1 MNGFEANPEEL
12 IAKGNR
18 INTISNNYFDEKSK
32 IYSTGEKI
40 ATAWQGADS
49 SNYLNKLNEYEPEFK
64 KLGDALTRISEILTK
79 HGQNLVNT
87 RDEIRN
93 AASRL

>member
-1 MNGFEANPEEL
+1 MNGFQANPEEL

-49 SNYLNKLNEYEPEFK
+49 SNYLNKLKDHFIVKGGGNKEAIQGSVIASEEQIRKIMEEENE
-64 KLGDALTRISEILTK
+64 L
-79 HGQNLVNT
+79 
-87 RDEIRN
+87 
-93 AASRL
+93 

>member
-40 ATAWQGADS
+40 ATAW
-49 SNYLNKLNEYEPEFK
+49 
-64 KLGDALTRISEILTK
+64 
-79 HGQNLVNT
+79 
-87 RDEIRN
+87 
-93 AASRL
+93 